1 MHHYSIIGP
10 LAQSQA
16 AAFSTAL
23 SFAQDYGILAAST
36 QDRPF
41 VPVSTVVLEGAPRDM
56 KFCFRGWDAERGV
69 GGTEALMAG
78 SKIRRVGSLRCVGL
92 SAALASL
99 RVN

>member
-1 MHHYSIIGP
+1 M
-10 LAQSQA
+10 
-16 AAFSTAL
+16 
-23 SFAQDYGILAAST
+23 

-56 KFCFRGWDAERGV
+56 KFCFREWDSEKGV

-78 SKIRRVGSLRCVGL
+78 SKGMKRAGSLRCVGL

-99 RVN
+99 RVD